1 MFKRLQR
8 AVRKPNIN
16 QGGMRVGDVDQH
28 TPVYPIGVVR
38 QLTGLTDRQIR
49 YYEETGLVIPA
60 RTAGHQRLYSPW
72 EVERL
77 KEIRDL
83 LADGFTIK
91 TIKALFN
98 RRGEKQPARHTSLP
112 YEDAEVYFRAAG
124 QAGRSVITREA
135 RLPGALTSGRTTATA
150 MVRQQ
155 ERVSRNPDYG
165 RRTRNP

>member
-1 MFKRLQR
+1 M
-8 AVRKPNIN
+8 
-16 QGGMRVGDVDQH
+16 GDVDQH

-83 LADGFTIK
+83 LAEGFTIK
-91 TIKALFN
+91 TIKALFS
-98 RRGEKQPARHTSLP
+98 RRGEKPPARHTSLP

-124 QAGRSVITREA
+124 QAGRSVILSESRTNT
-135 RLPGALTSGRTTATA
+135 PSPGRTKATEL
-150 MVRQQ
+150 VRQQ
-155 ERVSRNPDYG
+155 ERVNRNADFG
-165 RRTRNP
+165 RHAR

>member
-1 MFKRLQR
+1 
-8 AVRKPNIN
+8 
-16 QGGMRVGDVDQH
+16 VGDVDQH

-83 LADGFTIK
+83 LAEGFTIK
-91 TIKALFN
+91 TIKALFS
-98 RRGEKQPARHTSLP
+98 RRGEKPPARHTSLP

-124 QAGRSVITREA
+124 QAGRSVILSESRTNT
-135 RLPGALTSGRTTATA
+135 PSPGRTKATEL
-150 MVRQQ
+150 VRQQ
-155 ERVSRNPDYG
+155 ERVNRNADFG
-165 RRTRNP
+165 RHAR

>member
-1 MFKRLQR
+1 M
-8 AVRKPNIN
+8 
-16 QGGMRVGDVDQH
+16 GDVDQH

-83 LADGFTIK
+83 LAEGFTIK
-91 TIKALFN
+91 TIKALFG
-98 RRGEKQPARHTSLP
+98 RRGEKPPARHTSLP

-124 QAGRSVITREA
+124 QVGRSVILSESRA
-135 RLPGALTSGRTTATA
+135 AAPSPGRTKATEL
-150 MVRQQ
+150 VRQQ
-155 ERVSRNPDYG
+155 ERVNRNADFG
-165 RRTRNP
+165 RHAR

>member
-1 MFKRLQR
+1 
-8 AVRKPNIN
+8 
-16 QGGMRVGDVDQH
+16 VGDVDQH

-83 LADGFTIK
+83 LAEGFTIK
-91 TIKALFN
+91 TIKALFS

-124 QAGRSVITREA
+124 QAGRSVILSE
-135 RLPGALTSGRTTATA
+135 SRTTAPAPGRTKA
-150 MVRQQ
+150 TELVRQQ
-155 ERVSRNPDYG
+155 ERVNRNADFG
-165 RRTRNP
+165 RHAR

>member
-1 MFKRLQR
+1 M
-8 AVRKPNIN
+8 
-16 QGGMRVGDVDQH
+16 GDVDQH

-83 LADGFTIK
+83 LAEGFTIK
-91 TIKALFN
+91 TIKALFS

-124 QAGRSVITREA
+124 QAGRSVILSESRTA
-135 RLPGALTSGRTTATA
+135 APAPGRTKATEL
-150 MVRQQ
+150 VRQQ
-155 ERVSRNPDYG
+155 ERVNRNADFG
-165 RRTRNP
+165 RHAR